1 MLEYFH
7 KGLRERSVYKF
18 FENHLHSSKISSS
31 SASRSIFTLIIPV
44 LTRCWSV
51 DWKFK
56 PLFLV
61 NVISRGIRP
70 AIFDCQQ
77 FQTHLFI
84 VINGNKCCIVA
95 GKTRRRA
102 SESPRRPKK
111 KRKHS
116 KSPHILH
123 GVIQDVPTGLDS
135 RLELFGM
142 DGDQDLALIN
152 FERTRETLSDSCE
165 YPQLHRSASYFPQS
179 TAQL

>member
-1 MLEYFH
+1 MLEYLH
-7 KGLRERSVYKF
+7 KWDLHKLKSSLCLSQSVIYFNKTGFWIIFKERD
-18 FENHLHSSKISSS
+18 LHSMT
-31 SASRSIFTLIIPV
+31 FNVT
-44 LTRCWSV
+44 TRV
-51 DWKFK
+51 
-56 PLFLV
+56 
-61 NVISRGIRP
+61 
-70 AIFDCQQ
+70 
-77 FQTHLFI
+77 HM
-84 VINGNKCCIVA
+84 INGNKCWIVA

>member
-1 MLEYFH
+1 MLIRCSDLSTGNLNHYSGVFFKEYH
-7 KGLRERSVYKF
+7 R
-18 FENHLHSSKISSS
+18 
-31 SASRSIFTLIIPV
+31 
-44 LTRCWSV
+44 LTF
-51 DWKFK
+51 DW
-56 PLFLV
+56 LSTSTRIV
-61 NVISRGIRP
+61 RIR
-70 AIFDCQQ
+70 
-77 FQTHLFI
+77 
-84 VINGNKCCIVA
+84 VINGNKCRIVA

-123 GVIQDVPTGLDS
+123 GVIQDVPAGLDS